1 MTKQGYLGIDAGTQ
15 GLSVVFT
22 DAQLNVVATG
32 VGDYAMLPE
41 LEEGSY
47 EQNPKDW
54 LTALKT
60 AMADL
65 SAQLGEVPDVLSI
78 GVSGQMHGFCS

>member
-47 EQNPKDW
+47 EQNPQDW
-54 LTALKT
+54 LTALKQKDT
-60 AMADL
+60 TNIL
-65 SAQLGEVPDVLSI
+65 TETNNRYI
-78 GVSGQMHGFCS
+78 K